1 VPNPGITKHLS
12 PDTPV
17 IVAFMIDGRP
27 MAVNGLCVGEQP
39 LKIFTKDP
47 RTQDISYPQS
57 VVLVWHREESVLK
70 GEADA
75 VSVEPH
81 KAGFLLTIDRT
92 HVAEVDRRV
101 YARYPVEVPVSIRS
115 VCDMKESHV
124 IALSQG
130 VTKDI
135 SLGGAW
141 VDVQPVVAMG
151 SIVEFHI
158 KVDGE
163 EMSALAMVAHD
174 NPNRGG
180 NGLEFIDFYGDSRD
194 KFLKFLERAT
204 KAA

>member
-1 VPNPGITKHLS
+1 MTKHLP

-27 MAVNGLCVGEQP
+27 MAVNGLCIAEEP
-39 LKIFTKDP
+39 LKIFTKDL
-47 RTQDISYPQS
+47 RTQDIKYPQS
-57 VVLVWHREESVLK
+57 VVLVWHREETVMK

-75 VSVEPH
+75 VSVEPY
-81 KAGFLLTIDRT
+81 KAGFVLSIERT

-101 YARYPVEVPVSIRS
+101 YPRYPIETSVSIRS
-115 VCDMKESHV
+115 VCDMKGSQV
-124 IALSQG
+124 ISLSQG
-130 VTKDI
+130 VTRDL
-135 SLGGAW
+135 SMGGAW
-141 VDVQPVVAMG
+141 VDVQPVVTMG

-194 KFLKFLERAT
+194 RFLAYLERAM

>member
-1 VPNPGITKHLS
+1 
-12 PDTPV
+12 
-17 IVAFMIDGRP
+17 
-27 MAVNGLCVGEQP
+27 MAVNGLSIGDSP
-39 LKIFTKDP
+39 LRIFTKDA
-47 RTQDISYPQS
+47 RTLDIQYPQS
-57 VVLVWHREESVLK
+57 VVLVWHRDESVMK

-75 VSVEPH
+75 VAVEPY
-81 KAGFLLTIDRT
+81 KAGYVLTIERT

-101 YARYPVEVPVSIRS
+101 YPRYPIESSVSVRS
-115 VCDMKESHV
+115 VCDVKGSQV

-141 VDVQPVVAMG
+141 IDVQPTVPMG
-151 SIVEFHI
+151 SIVEFHMKI
-158 KVDGE
+158 DGE
-163 EMSALAMVAHD
+163 DMSALAMVAHD

-194 KFLKFLERAT
+194 KFVKFLERAA